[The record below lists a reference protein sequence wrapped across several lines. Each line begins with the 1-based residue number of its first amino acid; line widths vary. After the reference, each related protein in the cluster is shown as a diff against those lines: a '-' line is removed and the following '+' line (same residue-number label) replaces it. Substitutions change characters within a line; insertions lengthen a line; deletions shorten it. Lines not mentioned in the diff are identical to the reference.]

1 MCCDCWLLGAGPHTH
16 LHYHVEHE
24 VPDADV
30 DKPAT
35 ISAMV
40 SNNQIDIYWISLG
53 E

>member
-35 ISAMV
+35 ISGML